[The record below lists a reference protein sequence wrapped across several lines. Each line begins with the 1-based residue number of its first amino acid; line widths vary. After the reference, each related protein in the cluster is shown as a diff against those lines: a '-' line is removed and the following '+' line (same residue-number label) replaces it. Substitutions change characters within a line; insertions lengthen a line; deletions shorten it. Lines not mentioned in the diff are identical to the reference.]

1 MATTDEKRWERL
13 AALGFK
19 REIPTPEGQ
28 ARMSAVIVQLAEP
41 LIKQHA
47 KTAERAKAIISL
59 VVAGWNK
66 SLFPPDK
73 QPLVEK
79 ELIDRFVP
87 KDGSAEVVGTVIHI
101 MDLIGDRRVTE
112 FPNLNKVIVD
122 FKIEVSHDTLTLNVT
137 SAPIPDL
144 EMSAKR
150 SEGEG

>member
-1 MATTDEKRWERL
+1 MATKDEERWERL

-28 ARMSAVIVQLAEP
+28 ARMSAVILQLADP

-47 KTAERAKAIISL
+47 KTVERAKAIISL
-59 VVAGWNK
+59 VIAGWNK

-87 KDGSAEVVGTVIHI
+87 KDGSAATVGTVIHV
-101 MDLIGDRRVTE
+101 MDMIGDRRVKE
-112 FPNLNKVIVD
+112 FPGLNKVIVD
-122 FKIEVSHDTLTLNVT
+122 YKLEVSGNNLNLNIS

-144 EMSAKR
+144 Y
-150 SEGEG
+150 GEAR